1 MENPFTLSFGNKPFE
16 YISRNME
23 KDQLIV
29 EINLTNPV
37 SHCFIISGVRGSGK
51 TVLLSS
57 IYKEMEK
64 DKDWITIELNS
75 GKNIEEGL
83 AAKLYTHARVKHLF
97 VEKNFNFS
105 FQGFSFSIKGENP
118 ILNVED
124 LLERMFAILKKQNKK
139 VLVLIDEASPS
150 KEMKEFALTFQMLI
164 RKEYGLFLIMTSL
177 YENISALENT
187 KNLTF
192 LIRAPKIYLS
202 PLNIS
207 SIASSFE
214 STLKVNHAK
223 ALEFAYFTK
232 GYAFAFQLLGY
243 LLFKKEEKEID
254 ASLLSDFDSY
264 LKEYVYLNVYD
275 DLTNVEKTI
284 LNSLDK
290 NDNNEIKDILEKTN
304 LKKEYFSKYRDRLI
318 KKGILYSPCYGILS
332 FSLPRMKEFLEGL
345 YN

>member
-1 MENPFTLSFGNKPFE
+1 MDNPFTLSFGNKPFE
-16 YISRNME
+16 YISRNLE
-23 KDQLIV
+23 KDQLID
-29 EINLTNPV
+29 EINSNNPV
-37 SHCFIISGVRGSGK
+37 SHCFVISGVRGSGK

-75 GKNIEEGL
+75 EKNIEEGL
-83 AAKLYTHARVKHLF
+83 AAKLYTHTRVKHLF
-97 VEKNFNFS
+97 IEKNFNFS
-105 FQGFSFSIKGENP
+105 FQGFSFSIKGENQ
-118 ILNVED
+118 ILNIED
-124 LLERMFAILKKQNKK
+124 LLERMFDVLKRHNKK
-139 VLVLIDEASPS
+139 VLILIDEASSS

-164 RKEYGLFLIMTSL
+164 RKEYSLFLIMTSL
-177 YENISALENT
+177 YENILSLENS

-192 LIRAPKIYLS
+192 LIRTPKIYLS

-214 STLKVNHAK
+214 TTLKVNHTK

-243 LLFKKEEKEID
+243 LLFKKEKKEID
-254 ASLLSDFDSY
+254 DSLLSDFDSY
-264 LKEYVYLNVYD
+264 LKEYVYLKVYD
-275 DLTNVEKTI
+275 DLTSVEKTI

-290 NDNNEIKDILEKTN
+290 NDNNEIKEILEKTN

-318 KKGILYSPCYGILS
+318 KKGVLYSPSYGMLS

-345 YN
+345 Y